1 MLQLALGL
9 PPRLI
14 LDSKCG
20 VDLGE
25 LGNPLRSISV
35 DISIGETD
43 SVFND
48 LISKPKIAGR
58 EDYGLYI
65 RIIQAIARNDFERDP
80 FAFCS
85 PEPEHG
91 WNVLTFLLNRIGVFL
106 CGPGSIVW
114 MYEFEDVSPF
124 NFVRLVLEHILKVR
138 IRELDRSIRSD
149 EREDLWS
156 KLDDCPVL
164 RVGSGRDFASDMKTR
179 VPLFMESHANLN
191 LLTKRQYARMRTHP
205 HSRTVGCVIQI
216 CRS

>member
-1 MLQLALGL
+1 
-9 PPRLI
+9 
-14 LDSKCG
+14 
-20 VDLGE
+20 
-25 LGNPLRSISV
+25 
-35 DISIGETD
+35 
-43 SVFND
+43 
-48 LISKPKIAGR
+48 
-58 EDYGLYI
+58 
-65 RIIQAIARNDFERDP
+65 
-80 FAFCS
+80 
-85 PEPEHG
+85 
-91 WNVLTFLLNRIGVFL
+91 LNRIGVFL